1 MIVNPENSKQ
11 GLCDK
16 LHLADVFILFSRLME
31 DSLAKG
37 CIVISEFRV
46 FIHRGS
52 RSLVLSVC
60 FQMTGWT
67 WNLEKVAL
75 LSLSFCLFE
84 HFVPLCI
91 CAYVCV
97 HAQSLFLDPMVC
109 SLPGSSVHVISQ
121 ARILE

>member
-1 MIVNPENSKQ
+1 
-11 GLCDK
+11 
-16 LHLADVFILFSRLME
+16 ME

-67 WNLEKVAL
+67 WNLEKVPLLYWTEAPSRPPQAL
-75 LSLSFCLFE
+75 LVYLF
-84 HFVPLCI
+84 HFVCLSILSLCVSVPM
-91 CAYVCV
+91 CVCMLS
-97 HAQSLFLDPMVC
+97 HSF
-109 SLPGSSVHVISQ
+109 
-121 ARILE
+121 